1 LFDFF
6 APEGVLVLE
15 VAEAGVDVPD
25 CDGFTSAGA
34 GADDSEDGCVGEALR
49 LVGGSNCS
57 VADSCSLSSA
67 TVLEGSNGLPSIMRR
82 ASGERV
88 VEADRNSR
96 MFETVWT
103 GLMFSL
109 MATVRLLAVEP
120 LTPESSRSLLL
131 SSQILTLMEM
141 LSADSSLLEMLE
153 ATEPDLE
160 REAMMDVGE
169 MVRRGR

>member
-1 LFDFF
+1 MFDFF
-6 APEGVLVLE
+6 APEGVPVLE
-15 VAEAGVDVPD
+15 VVEAGVDVPD
-25 CDGFTSAGA
+25 CDGFTSVGV
-34 GADDSEDGCVGEALR
+34 GADDSEDGCVGETLR
-49 LVGGSNCS
+49 LVGGSSCS

-67 TVLEGSNGLPSIMRR
+67 TVLDGSNGLPSIMTQ

-103 GLMFSL
+103 GRMLSL
-109 MATVRLLAVEP
+109 MAEVRALALDS
-120 LTPESSRSLLL
+120 LTLEDSRFLLL
-131 SSQILTLMEM
+131 PSQMLTLMEM

-160 REAMMDVGE
+160 REPMMDARGVE
-169 MVRRGR
+169 RRGR